1 MISEVQDALDALS
14 ALPVPV
20 QSANGMGRIF
30 ELYVMT
36 GIAEALQEIGWRIW
50 LLGSD
55 GAQLAPGQPF
65 VQRGGKPTGVAP
77 ASRGH
82 LGQSSILIQRSV
94 SAEFWEIWN
103 GIQFKGRS
111 GGLHEFD
118 ISIVP
123 AELADDIRGLTNGGV
138 PFGKPMVAIECK
150 DVTAPSSPDEMRA
163 LIARLYDVTLL
174 SVHTYLTGGV
184 QVNQIY
190 PENCSNPGY
199 LLAHRTF
206 KIANRS
212 TKSALVRTGTFSMGA
227 ISMTSHYGISP
238 YASVTP
244 GSVGA
249 ATFFNEISQWIDANL

>member
-1 MISEVQDALDALS
+1 
-14 ALPVPV
+14 
-20 QSANGMGRIF
+20 MGRIF

-36 GIAEALQEIGWRIW
+36 GIAEALQNIGWTIR

-55 GAQLAPGQPF
+55 GRQLAPGEPF
-65 VQRGGKPTGVAP
+65 VQRGGKPTGIAP
-77 ASRGH
+77 ASRGK
-82 LGQSSILIQRSV
+82 LGQSSILIQRSQ
-94 SAEFWEIWN
+94 SAESWEIWN
-103 GIQFKGRS
+103 GIQFRGRS

-123 AELADDIRGLTNGGV
+123 GDLADDLRRSTSGGV
-138 PFGKPMVAIECK
+138 PFGKPVVAIECK
-150 DVTAPSSPDEMRA
+150 DVTAPGSPDEMRA

-174 SVHTYLTGGV
+174 GVHTYLTGGG

-190 PENCSNPGY
+190 PVDCSNPGY
-199 LLAHRTF
+199 LIAHKTF

-249 ATFFNEISQWIDANL
+249 ATFFNEISRWIDVSL